1 MAVNPRLGD
10 WLRVLRSGVVEVRP
24 GKVELGQGV
33 LTALSQV
40 AAEELDVGVAR
51 VRMIPAA
58 TGASPDE
65 GYTAGSLPIQHS
77 GSAIR
82 LVCAEARGLYLG
94 VAATRLGVPESKLT
108 VADGQILAPDGRS
121 TSYWELADDALLD
134 RAASGEYQPKPA
146 SAYHVVGTS
155 VPRLDLPDKLTG
167 RRFVH
172 DLSPDGLCYGRI
184 VRPPSRGATLTGL
197 DTTATLALPGVLT
210 VVRDGSFLGVV
221 AEEEEVALGAADR
234 LRADATWA
242 RHPTLPDPGGLPA
255 FLRSAAAETT
265 VLAERAARP
274 ARQEVAAS
282 FEATYHRP
290 YLAHA
295 SMGPSSATALF
306 GGKDGQADSHSGV
319 VAHPGHLPAAGRTR
333 PRAWPRRRRRYGHA
347 RGGGWLLRSQR
358 RRRRRYGR
366 RPARHGRAG
375 RPVQV
380 VWSRA
385 DELTWAPFGAAAVV
399 RVAADVDAAGNVLSW
414 QHEIWGNGHSTRP
427 GSTRSVAL
435 LANSHRAGGEEIEA
449 AAEPPM
455 ARGGGA
461 GRNSVPDYDFPAYR
475 AVNHRLLDM
484 PLRTSALRS
493 LGAFLNVFAAESF
506 MDELA
511 FAAGRDPVAYRLACL
526 SDPRAR
532 AVIESAARRS
542 GWDNWSPA
550 ESAGLGIGFA
560 RYKNTSA
567 YCAVVAEVEAVSEVR
582 VRRLTIA
589 VNARPGDQPG
599 RCCEPGRGRRGPG
612 HQLGA
617 EGAGA
622 LRPVRCDQ
630 RYLGDISYSAVL
642 RGAGGRRGV
651 AAWERKAGCSAS
663 GDGAGSHGGGH
674 RQRRLRRTGGAGAH
688 AAVHRGEHRGGH
700 AGLTGRGPAPAARRS
715 ARRRPGRAGGVG
727 GQGAAFLLGAA
738 SPGSGGPGAVDAGDQ
753 RPWQASAPAVFSDE
767 LLMMIIRSAQVPVGA
782 TTGSRAS
789 DGVPDDCPL
798 RAQAGEAFAGEVAA
812 GRVLRCARSD
822 SSAGHVRL
830 SALTYCTTMTT
841 CPSGLSA
848 TWPVRGRAAGAG
860 HLLRRLMH
868 RALATSPAGGAG
880 GGALRSIAAG
890 RTAATS
896 ASNVKSSRHS
906 FFIRRRAAEAV
917 RSCTR
922 ARAPSTWR

>member
-1 MAVNPRLGD
+1 VNPVARAIALPDSVAANPRLGD

-65 GYTAGSLPIQHS
+65 GYTAGSLSIQHS
-77 GSAIR
+77 GSAVR
-82 LVCAEARGLYLG
+82 LVCAEARGRYLG
-94 VAATRLGVPESKLT
+94 VAAARLGVPESKLT

-167 RRFVH
+167 QPRFVH

-221 AEEEEVALGAADR
+221 AEEEEVVLGAADR
-234 LRADATWA
+234 LRADATWE
-242 RHPTLPDPGGLPA
+242 RHPTLPDPGGLPG

-265 VLAERAARP
+265 VLAERGARP
-274 ARQEVAAS
+274 AREEIAAS
-282 FEATYHRP
+282 AEATYHRP

-306 GGKDGQADSHSGV
+306 TGGRGSRLQVWSHTQGIYLLRAELARALGLADDEV
-319 VAHPGHLPAAGRTR
+319 TVAHVEGPGC
-333 PRAWPRRRRRYGHA
+333 YGHNGA
-347 RGGGWLLRSQR
+347 DDAAMDAALLAMAV
-358 RRRRRYGR
+358 
-366 RPARHGRAG
+366 PG

-435 LANSHRAGGEEIEA
+435 LANSHRAGGQEIEA

-511 FAAGRDPVAYRLACL
+511 LAAGRDPVEYRLACL

-542 GWDNWSPA
+542 EWANWSPA
-550 ESAGLGIGFA
+550 ESAGHGIGFA

-589 VNARPGDQPG
+589 VDAGLVINPDGAANQVEGGAVQATSWALKEQVRFDRYGVTSDTWETYPILLFSEVPAVDVELLAGNGNPALGVGETAQGPTAAAIGNAV
-599 RCCEPGRGRRGPG
+599 CSA
-612 HQLGA
+612 LG
-617 EGAGA
+617 
-622 LRPVRCDQ
+622 VRV
-630 RYLGDISYSAVL
+630 RTLPFIEENI
-642 RGAGGRRGV
+642 V
-651 AAWERKAGCSAS
+651 AAMR
-663 GDGAGSHGGGH
+663 D
-674 RQRRLRRTGGAGAH
+674 
-688 AAVHRGEHRGGH
+688 
-700 AGLTGRGPAPAARRS
+700 
-715 ARRRPGRAGGVG
+715 
-727 GQGAAFLLGAA
+727 
-738 SPGSGGPGAVDAGDQ
+738 
-753 RPWQASAPAVFSDE
+753 
-767 LLMMIIRSAQVPVGA
+767 
-782 TTGSRAS
+782 
-789 DGVPDDCPL
+789 
-798 RAQAGEAFAGEVAA
+798 
-812 GRVLRCARSD
+812 
-822 SSAGHVRL
+822 
-830 SALTYCTTMTT
+830 
-841 CPSGLSA
+841 
-848 TWPVRGRAAGAG
+848 
-860 HLLRRLMH
+860 
-868 RALATSPAGGAG
+868 
-880 GGALRSIAAG
+880 
-890 RTAATS
+890 
-896 ASNVKSSRHS
+896 
-906 FFIRRRAAEAV
+906 
-917 RSCTR
+917 
-922 ARAPSTWR
+922 

>member
-1 MAVNPRLGD
+1 VNPATAAVALPASVAVNPRLGD

-33 LTALSQV
+33 VTALSQV
-40 AAEELDVGVAR
+40 AAEELDIGVAR

-65 GYTAGSLPIQHS
+65 GYTAGSLSIQHS

-82 LVCAEARGLYLG
+82 LVCAEARGLYLS
-94 VAATRLGVPESKLT
+94 VAAARLGVPESKLT

-134 RAASGEYQPKPA
+134 RAASGEYQPKPS

-167 RRFVH
+167 RPRFVH

-184 VRPPSRGATLTGL
+184 VRPPSRGATLTAL
-197 DTTATLALPGVLT
+197 DTTAALALPGVLT

-221 AEEEEVALGAADR
+221 AEREEIALAAADR
-234 LRADATWA
+234 LRTDATWA

-265 VLAERAARP
+265 VLAERGARR
-274 ARQEVAAS
+274 ATREVAAS

-306 GGKDGQADSHSGV
+306 GTGEDGQAGGRLQVWSHTQGIYLLRAELARALGLADDDV
-319 VAHPGHLPAAGRTR
+319 TVTHVEGAGC
-333 PRAWPRRRRRYGHA
+333 YGHNGA
-347 RGGGWLLRSQR
+347 DDAAMDAALLAMAV
-358 RRRRRYGR
+358 
-366 RPARHGRAG
+366 PG

-385 DELTWAPFGAAAVV
+385 DELTWAPFGAAAIV

-427 GSTRSVAL
+427 GSTRSIAL

-511 FAAGRDPVAYRLACL
+511 LAAGRDPVEYRLACL

-550 ESAGLGIGFA
+550 ESAGHGIGFA

-567 YCAVVAEVEAVSEVR
+567 YCAVVADVEAVSEVR

-589 VNARPGDQPG
+589 VDSGLVINPDGAANQVEGGAVQATSWALKEQVRFDRYGVTSDTWETYPILRFSEVPAVDVELLPGNGNPALGVGETAQGPTAAAIGNAV
-599 RCCEPGRGRRGPG
+599 CNA
-612 HQLGA
+612 LG
-617 EGAGA
+617 
-622 LRPVRCDQ
+622 VRV
-630 RYLGDISYSAVL
+630 RTLPFTEENI
-642 RGAGGRRGV
+642 V
-651 AAWERKAGCSAS
+651 AAMR
-663 GDGAGSHGGGH
+663 D
-674 RQRRLRRTGGAGAH
+674 
-688 AAVHRGEHRGGH
+688 
-700 AGLTGRGPAPAARRS
+700 
-715 ARRRPGRAGGVG
+715 
-727 GQGAAFLLGAA
+727 
-738 SPGSGGPGAVDAGDQ
+738 
-753 RPWQASAPAVFSDE
+753 
-767 LLMMIIRSAQVPVGA
+767 
-782 TTGSRAS
+782 
-789 DGVPDDCPL
+789 
-798 RAQAGEAFAGEVAA
+798 
-812 GRVLRCARSD
+812 
-822 SSAGHVRL
+822 
-830 SALTYCTTMTT
+830 
-841 CPSGLSA
+841 
-848 TWPVRGRAAGAG
+848 
-860 HLLRRLMH
+860 
-868 RALATSPAGGAG
+868 
-880 GGALRSIAAG
+880 
-890 RTAATS
+890 
-896 ASNVKSSRHS
+896 
-906 FFIRRRAAEAV
+906 
-917 RSCTR
+917 
-922 ARAPSTWR
+922 

>member
-1 MAVNPRLGD
+1 VNRPTPASALPASVAANPRLGD
-10 WLRVLRSGVVEVRP
+10 WLRVLRSGAVEVRP

-40 AAEELDVGVAR
+40 AAEELDVSVAR

-65 GYTAGSLPIQHS
+65 GYTAGSLSIQHS

-94 VAATRLGVPESKLT
+94 VAAARLGVPESKLT

-167 RRFVH
+167 RPRFVH

-184 VRPPSRGATLTGL
+184 VRPPSRGATLTSL

-221 AEEEEVALGAADR
+221 AEEEEVALAAADR
-234 LRADATWA
+234 LRADASWQ
-242 RHPTLPDPGGLPA
+242 RQPTLPDPGGLPG

-265 VLAERAARP
+265 VLAERGVRP
-274 ARQEVAAS
+274 VAEKVAAS
-282 FEATYHRP
+282 VEATYDRP

-306 GGKDGQADSHSGV
+306 GGKKAARLQVWSHTQGIYLLRAELARALGLAADDVTVTHVEG
-319 VAHPGHLPAAGRTR
+319 PGC
-333 PRAWPRRRRRYGHA
+333 YGHNGA
-347 RGGGWLLRSQR
+347 DDAAMDAALLAMAV
-358 RRRRRYGR
+358 
-366 RPARHGRAG
+366 PG

-399 RVAADVDAAGNVLSW
+399 RVTADVDAAGDVLSW

-427 GSTRSVAL
+427 GSTQSVSL

-475 AVNHRLLDM
+475 AVNHRLLSM

-511 FAAGRDPVAYRLACL
+511 LAAGRDPVEYRLACL

-542 GWDNWSPA
+542 GWDDWSPA
-550 ESAGLGIGFA
+550 ESAGHGIGFA

-589 VNARPGDQPG
+589 VDAGLVINPDGAANQVEGGAVQATSWALKEQVRFDRYGVTSDTWETYPILRFSEVPAVDVKLLPGNGNPALGVGETAQGPTAAAIGNAV
-599 RCCEPGRGRRGPG
+599 CNA
-612 HQLGA
+612 LG
-617 EGAGA
+617 
-622 LRPVRCDQ
+622 VRV
-630 RYLGDISYSAVL
+630 RTLPFTEENI
-642 RGAGGRRGV
+642 V
-651 AAWERKAGCSAS
+651 AA
-663 GDGAGSHGGGH
+663 
-674 RQRRLRRTGGAGAH
+674 
-688 AAVHRGEHRGGH
+688 
-700 AGLTGRGPAPAARRS
+700 
-715 ARRRPGRAGGVG
+715 
-727 GQGAAFLLGAA
+727 
-738 SPGSGGPGAVDAGDQ
+738 
-753 RPWQASAPAVFSDE
+753 
-767 LLMMIIRSAQVPVGA
+767 M
-782 TTGSRAS
+782 
-789 DGVPDDCPL
+789 PD
-798 RAQAGEAFAGEVAA
+798 
-812 GRVLRCARSD
+812 
-822 SSAGHVRL
+822 
-830 SALTYCTTMTT
+830 
-841 CPSGLSA
+841 
-848 TWPVRGRAAGAG
+848 
-860 HLLRRLMH
+860 
-868 RALATSPAGGAG
+868 
-880 GGALRSIAAG
+880 
-890 RTAATS
+890 
-896 ASNVKSSRHS
+896 
-906 FFIRRRAAEAV
+906 
-917 RSCTR
+917 
-922 ARAPSTWR
+922 